1 MFNFNLPM
9 QGRSAVGEKPSSI
22 RNSKFAIPH
31 FPQKL
36 LSQDMLPEMFKPLQW
51 RRLASLV
58 LLGLALTRLQAQETP
73 TRFSLAEAV
82 DYATRNSPDNQLAV
96 LDAEIAEHRRKEL
109 LGLGL
114 PQVSGSLDI
123 KDYLEIPTSLIP
135 GEFFGGPPG
144 SFIPVKFGTQ
154 YNATAGVSA
163 SQLIF
168 SSDYFIGLEALKQ
181 LQGLTTKNIQRTQV
195 ETKVTVTKSYYSVL
209 VNRQRSKLLDINIE
223 RLGQLL
229 EDTKVV
235 QQNGFAEQIDVDRLQ
250 VAYNNLLT
258 ERDKVMRLVGLT
270 ETLLKFQMGYEV
282 DKPITLT
289 DSLNLT
295 QFGLEKGSVPD
306 KVTYQNRLEYQMLQ
320 EQQTLNQIEMRR
332 YQLQYLPTL
341 VAYGTLQ
348 YNAQRNEF
356 NFLNSGKWFPIGLV
370 GVTLSVPIFDGFQ
383 KSNRIQQTRLN
394 IMKTQIN
401 INRLENA
408 IDMEYTVARINYDNA
423 KLTMGNQKANLD
435 LAQNVYEVSRIKY
448 SEGVGSNLEVINA
461 EASLKE
467 AQNNYYNAMLEF
479 LSARVD
485 LEKAAGLI
493 R

>member
-1 MFNFNLPM
+1 
-9 QGRSAVGEKPSSI
+9 
-22 RNSKFAIPH
+22 
-31 FPQKL
+31 
-36 LSQDMLPEMFKPLQW
+36 
-51 RRLASLV
+51 
-58 LLGLALTRLQAQETP
+58 
-73 TRFSLAEAV
+73 
-82 DYATRNSPDNQLAV
+82 
-96 LDAEIAEHRRKEL
+96 
-109 LGLGL
+109 
-114 PQVSGSLDI
+114 
-123 KDYLEIPTSLIP
+123 
-135 GEFFGGPPG
+135 
-144 SFIPVKFGTQ
+144 
-154 YNATAGVSA
+154 VSA